1 MTTPG
6 GEPIQ
11 PGSQVFTSDGAEL
24 GTVVR
29 VEPTTIT
36 VKTGGPL
43 GGEIQVPRSLV
54 AAVEGSHV
62 ELSVTK
68 DGLPV

>member
-1 MTTPG
+1 MTTPA

-11 PGSQVFTSDGAEL
+11 PGSQVFTSDGTEL

-36 VKTGGPL
+36 VKKGGLL

-54 AAVEGSHV
+54 AGVEGSHI

-68 DGLPV
+68 DGLPA

>member
-1 MTTPG
+1 MALPSH
-6 GEPIQ
+6 EAVQ
-11 PGSQVFTSDGAEL
+11 PGSQVFASDGTEI

-29 VEPTTIT
+29 VEPTVIT
-36 VKTGGPL
+36 VKKSGLL

-54 AAVEGSHV
+54 LQVEGGHV

-68 DGLPV
+68 DGLPA

>member
-1 MTTPG
+1 MTTPAD
-6 GEPIQ
+6 EPIQ
-11 PGSQVFTSDGAEL
+11 PGSQVFTSDGNEL

-29 VEPTTIT
+29 VEPSTMT
-36 VKTGGPL
+36 VKKGGLL

-54 AAVEGSHV
+54 AEVDGTHV

-68 DGLPV
+68 DELPT